1 MDWQSSKLTRRSL
14 LRRLGAGA
22 VVVAA
27 GATLFNE
34 KVALA
39 AAPGVAAASAETV
52 AARPPKPDLND
63 PNRAGTLIV
72 QPAQGVTVHQINAK
86 YGTRTV
92 MRFTGTDSVLLAST
106 RVLRTLAQ

>member
-1 MDWQSSKLTRRSL
+1 MDWQPRKLPRRSL

-39 AAPGVAAASAETV
+39 AAPGVAAASATESV
-52 AARPPKPDLND
+52 AAQPNHPNKPD
-63 PNRAGTLIV
+63 RSGTLIV
-72 QPAQGVTVHQINAK
+72 RPAPGATIAQINAK

-92 MRFTGTDSVLLAST
+92 MTFTGMNQALVASP
-106 RVLRTLAQ
+106 